1 MKNGLKKSL
10 RKSKRA
16 IYKACCYFSIFLLLS
31 KQPLSILHP
40 LPVLCIE
47 CISNSGITVLNR
59 RMFSLCLSEAD
70 IKSPNGV
77 HRKLWITATGRI
89 SQSSPLAA
97 RLPVRLVPRI
107 AALSVIQSVRPLA
120 RHLVRLPANH
130 FVPRPAAPACPV
142 SRPAVLAAIPLASR
156 GPNASLTARQA
167 ADQLSIR
174 KDLACTKSFRTQ
186 VEAYVALMHAIKK
199 LTFLIRLKM
208 GQSPFLK
215 RGLSHF
221 PQFYSS
227 SSRG

>member
-10 RKSKRA
+10 RKSKRG
-16 IYKACCYFSIFLLLS
+16 IYKVCCYFSIFLLLS

-59 RMFSLCLSEAD
+59 RMFSVCLSEAD

-77 HRKLWITATGRI
+77 HRKLWITATGQI
-89 SQSSPLAA
+89 SPLAA
-97 RLPVRLVPRI
+97 RLPVRLVHRI

-156 GPNASLTARQA
+156 GPNASHTARQA

-174 KDLACTKSFRTQ
+174 KDLACTKSYRTQ
-186 VEAYVALMHAIKK
+186 VEAYVVLMHAIRK

-208 GQSPFLK
+208 GQSPF
-215 RGLSHF
+215 
-221 PQFYSS
+221 
-227 SSRG
+227 